1 MVAVHDIRVLGLV
14 HMYQFS
20 FENTAFSFTNMA
32 FIHMYLMKMELL
44 KSAFQS
50 GTFWKCCLIACMCG
64 RKKMELFKN
73 ADITLSVSIHS
84 AQYYKLIQDGRQVFH
99 SLVSLLGLISHQIA
113 CLQAKLSEMAPI
125 FLFHRLI
132 IANYYAWGLS
142 FKRYYFQVGS
152 SYTCVWCHVWAQIVL
167 KMRKTLHFKQLQI
180 SVDGVLL
187 IRD

>member
-1 MVAVHDIRVLGLV
+1 
-14 HMYQFS
+14 
-20 FENTAFSFTNMA
+20 
-32 FIHMYLMKMELL
+32 MYLMKMELL

-99 SLVSLLGLISHQIA
+99 SRLITWAYFSPN
-113 CLQAKLSEMAPI
+113 CLSSSKVI
-125 FLFHRLI
+125 WDGTNFLFHRLI